1 VGAVKELTGRARR
14 TASSAR
20 AKARGGGKGGNG
32 SAGPQ
37 GHTTSAPHEG
47 DNGVAN
53 WQWQCCCLLYS
64 ARAGQ
69 WQWGALSRAAAP
81 RSSPPP
87 SMPSGHVSAL
97 LPSLSPSL
105 CPCRLLLLLLTL
117 ASLPFLVGHS
127 THHAGRVGMAE
138 ISIKECKE
146 LCSPA
151 KPSLAY
157 DFSHGA
163 CNIV

>member
-69 WQWGALSRAAAP
+69 WQWGALSRAADP

-87 SMPSGHVSAL
+87 SMPSGHASVPPLCPSPL
-97 LPSLSPSL
+97 SLPLSLPLQAAAAAADSRFSSLS
-105 CPCRLLLLLLTL
+105 
-117 ASLPFLVGHS
+117 
-127 THHAGRVGMAE
+127 GRAFHTSCWQGR
-138 ISIKECKE
+138 
-146 LCSPA
+146 
-151 KPSLAY
+151 
-157 DFSHGA
+157 HGR
-163 CNIV
+163 N